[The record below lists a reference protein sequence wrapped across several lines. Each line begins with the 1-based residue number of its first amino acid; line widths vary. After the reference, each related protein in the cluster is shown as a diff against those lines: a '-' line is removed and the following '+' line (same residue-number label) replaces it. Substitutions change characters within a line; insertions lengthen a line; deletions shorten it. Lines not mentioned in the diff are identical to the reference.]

1 MRLRFTI
8 GLLILKIVGKFPVDT
23 ISLSLNFD
31 QRGPFG
37 DSHLEYDKIGI
48 FVALEHGLSILERW
62 RESNVSGLIFQ
73 GCSDV
78 NVIFLSKLIAE
89 IIS

>member
-8 GLLILKIVGKFPVDT
+8 GLLILKIAGKFPVDA

-31 QRGPFG
+31 QHGPFG

-48 FVALEHGLSILERW
+48 FVAWSTEYQFWKDGRNLMSR
-62 RESNVSGLIFQ
+62 
-73 GCSDV
+73 D
-78 NVIFLSKLIAE
+78 
-89 IIS
+89 